1 MIANGDAVLAK
12 EHLHN
17 YTHKL
22 GNLTM
27 TGYNSSLSN
36 LDFIEKRE
44 RTNKE
49 GKFVG
54 YKNGLEI
61 NEELAKRD
69 DWHIEDIKE
78 RTERL
83 ATNLVNKFK
92 L

>member
-1 MIANGDAVLAK
+1 
-12 EHLHN
+12 
-17 YTHKL
+17 
-22 GNLTM
+22 
-27 TGYNSSLSN
+27 LSN

-61 NEELAKRD
+61 NEELATRD

-83 ATNLVNKFK
+83 ATKLVNKFK